1 MAKNKS
7 ALGRGLGALLGSA
20 VIDQPVDQS
29 SLTNDDGAS
38 VNVTSLVSIAKI
50 QANPFQP
57 RRDFDPDK
65 LQELSNSIKRSG
77 VMTAISLRRMGE
89 GFQLIS
95 GERRVRASIEAG
107 LTEIPALILDIK
119 SDREMMELSL
129 IENIQREDLNPIEIA
144 HSYQQLLTL
153 YEMTQEELAESV
165 GKDRSTVTNF
175 IRLLKLP
182 EQVQQSLRH
191 NEIAMGHARALLA
204 VPDDAGRLELWRI
217 VVDEGLSVRRTEALA
232 RVQGSASKTPSTS
245 RRSNDTP
252 ARKGRSDAATPK
264 ADAASAQ
271 ASERLQHVLGTQV
284 RIKGQAGGAG
294 SIVIDYYSAD
304 DLERLIELFGVI
316 EEHNR

>member
-7 ALGRGLGALLGSA
+7 ALGRGLGAILGTT
-20 VIDQPVDQS
+20 VIDQPVDQTA
-29 SLTNDDGAS
+29 LVADDGAS
-38 VNVTSLVSIAKI
+38 VGVTSLVAIAKI

-65 LQELSNSIKRSG
+65 LQELANSIRRSG
-77 VMTAISLRRMGE
+77 VMTAITVRRFGDA
-89 GFQLIS
+89 FQLIS

-129 IENIQREDLNPIEIA
+129 VENIQREDLNPLEIA

-153 YEMTQEELAESV
+153 CEMTQEELAESV

-175 IRLLKLP
+175 LRLLKLP
-182 EQVQQSLRH
+182 QSIQESLRA
-191 NEIAMGHARALLA
+191 NEISMGHARALLG
-204 VPDDAGRLELWRI
+204 VTDDDARLALWRT

-232 RVQGSASKTPSTS
+232 REHGQTARATTA
-245 RRSNDTP
+245 RRPAEGAKNGRVERTAAANDP
-252 ARKGRSDAATPK
+252 AAIEAE
-264 ADAASAQ
+264 A
-271 ASERLQHVLGTQV
+271 RLQQVLGTGVKLRSQSS
-284 RIKGQAGGAG
+284 GGG
-294 SIVIDYYSAD
+294 TIVIDYYSSD
-304 DLERLIELFGVI
+304 DLERLIELFALI

>member
-7 ALGRGLGALLGSA
+7 ALGRGLGAILGNA
-20 VIDQPVDQS
+20 AIDQPVDQS
-29 SLTNDDGAS
+29 SLVIDDGAS

-65 LQELSNSIKRSG
+65 LQELANSIRRSG
-77 VMTAISLRRMGE
+77 VMTAISVRRLGDT
-89 GFQLIS
+89 FQLIS

-129 IENIQREDLNPIEIA
+129 VENIQREDLNPLEIA
-144 HSYQQLLTL
+144 YSYQQLLTL
-153 YEMTQEELAESV
+153 CEMTQEELAESV

-182 EQVQQSLRH
+182 EPVQQSLRN
-191 NEIAMGHARALLA
+191 NEITMGHARALLA
-204 VPDDAGRLELWRI
+204 VPDDEGRLALWRT
-217 VVDEGLSVRRTEALA
+217 VVDEGLSVRRTETLA
-232 RVQGSASKTPSTS
+232 REQ
-245 RRSNDTP
+245 SNAAKTP
-252 ARKGRSDAATPK
+252 ARGRTNGSAARNGAAKRSEEKIDVATTEAAT
-264 ADAASAQ
+264 
-271 ASERLQHVLGTQV
+271 RLQHVLGTQV
-284 RIKGQAGGAG
+284 RLKANVNGTG
-294 SIVIDYYSAD
+294 SIVIDYYSSD
-304 DLERLIELFGVI
+304 DLERLIELFTVI